1 METERNYLLVIK
13 RRNNDFLPVEWHL
26 TKYYKNEN
34 LNTLEGIDSFTRK
47 ITSHELAEE
56 ILEKHLVEAT
66 EGFAG
71 FAIIYNT
78 KKGTRELKEGTI
90 FKENNIIFSEDDII
104 KLIMKNRTNKDFRN
118 QIYNI
123 CNLKSKEEKLEE
135 FKFIIKNL
143 DLFEIKGENGIKAA
157 LSTFKDLTYAKK
169 RTIILK
175 ITDTVL
181 VRLPN
186 ESINLNENLQ

>member
-1 METERNYLLVIK
+1 MDTERNYLLVIK

-26 TKYYKNEN
+26 TKFYQNEN

-47 ITSHELAEE
+47 ITSYELAKE
-56 ILEKHLVEAT
+56 IVEKHLAEAT
-66 EGFAG
+66 EEFSG

-78 KKGTRELKEGTI
+78 SKKARELKEGTI
-90 FKENNIIFSEDDII
+90 FKENNIIFSEDDLI
-104 KLIMKNRTNKDFRN
+104 KLIIKNRNNKDFRN

-123 CNLKSKEEKLEE
+123 CNLKQTEPKLDE

-143 DLFEIKGENGIKAA
+143 EIFEIKGENGIKGA
-157 LSTFKDLTYAKK
+157 LSVFKDISYAKK

-181 VRLPN
+181 VRLSSDN
-186 ESINLNENLQ
+186 INLNE

>member
-1 METERNYLLVIK
+1 MDTDNRNYLLVIK

-26 TKYYKNEN
+26 TKFYNNEN

-47 ITSHELAEE
+47 ITSLELIEE
-56 ILEKHLVEAT
+56 IVAKNLVEPT
-66 EGFAG
+66 EQFEK
-71 FAIIYNT
+71 FAIIYISNN
-78 KKGTRELKEGTI
+78 KTRELKEGTF
-90 FKENNIIFSEDDII
+90 FKENNIIFSEDDLI
-104 KLIMKNRTNKDFRN
+104 KLIIKNKNNKDFLN

-123 CNLKSKEEKLEE
+123 CNIKTSEEKIQE

-143 DLFEIKGENGIKAA
+143 DLFEARGENGLKAA
-157 LSTFKDLTYAKK
+157 LSIFKEISYAKK

-181 VRLPN
+181 IRLSS
-186 ESINLNENLQ
+186 ESINLNE